1 MCICIYVYIYIY
13 TCIQRRAR
21 GCSLE
26 IDPNLITPNDNLLNN
41 VNDLTMHAS
50 LVFEKI
56 KKKVPKGLGNRVH
69 RSTCTCMCIYVYV
82 YVYMPTNGTH
92 VPTHMHT

>member
-1 MCICIYVYIYIY
+1 MYVYTY
-13 TCIQRRAR
+13 IQRRAR

-26 IDPNLITPNDNLLNN
+26 IDPSLITANDNLLNN

-50 LVFEKI
+50 LFFEEI

-69 RSTCTCMCIYVYV
+69 CSMYM
-82 YVYMPTNGTH
+82 YVYMYTYTSIC
-92 VPTHMHT
+92 V